1 MEGLRRA
8 DFGPSDPDPV
18 LSDFTIETVVDPKFK
33 NQLSRALRILPSQLV
48 ETPDNVNSV
57 LKNSSNF
64 KLLYRVLF
72 EPLKVLNASVEL
84 VISCRDRGRW
94 RAIIDLEGT
103 EPEPD
108 DSIKL
113 TAAVGTTDKVSFKLS
128 NRFLG
133 FSSFQAYFSAKSSVH
148 FSVTPTSGVL
158 APFGAEG
165 TTFVVSFSPLAYGN
179 IET

>member
-8 DFGPSDPDPV
+8 DFGPSDPDPE
-18 LSDFTIETVVDPKFK
+18 LSDFTIETVVDKKFK

-48 ETPDNVNSV
+48 ETPDDSTSA
-57 LKNSSNF
+57 LKSSSNF
-64 KLLYRVLF
+64 KLVYRVLF
-72 EPLKVLNASVEL
+72 EPLKVMNASVEL
-84 VISCRDRGRW
+84 IVSCKDRGRW
-94 RAIIDLEGT
+94 RAIIDLNGT

-108 DSIKL
+108 DTIRL
-113 TAAVGTTDKVSFKLS
+113 VAAVGASDKVTFKLS

-148 FSVTPTSGVL
+148 FSVSPTSGVL

-165 TTFVVSFSPLAYGN
+165 TPFVITFSPLAYGN